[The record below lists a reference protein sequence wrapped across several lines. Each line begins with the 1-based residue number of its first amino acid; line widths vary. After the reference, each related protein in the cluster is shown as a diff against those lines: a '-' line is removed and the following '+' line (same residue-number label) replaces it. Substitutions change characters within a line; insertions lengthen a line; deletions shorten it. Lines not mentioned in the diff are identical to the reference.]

1 MCPDEAALEQF
12 PNFSISIRVSCD
24 RILFPEF
31 SVDTLKKEIGQGTW
45 MTDEY
50 IQLLVKEK
58 KYKEAIQQHVNE
70 RRFDKVEEFCK
81 NH

>member
-1 MCPDEAALEQF
+1 MKQNLT
-12 PNFSISIRVSCD
+12 NFLATASQYD
-24 RILFPEF
+24 
-31 SVDTLKKEIGQGTW
+31 VDTLKREIGTGTW

-58 KYKEAIQQHVNE
+58 KYKEAISLHVE
-70 RRFDKVEEFCK
+70 KGHFDKVEEFCK

>member
-1 MCPDEAALEQF
+1 MLILKLLSLFEFNL
-12 PNFSISIRVSCD
+12 ISIVT
-24 RILFPEF
+24 
-31 SVDTLKKEIGQGTW
+31 SVDTLKREIGEGTW

-58 KYKEAIQQHVNE
+58 KYKEAISLHVQKKE
-70 RRFDKVEEFCK
+70 YDKVEEFCK